1 MAKDNMQE
9 RTNDYLKLSDTE
21 IKRVDFRKS
30 SKNICVFDADIKNI
44 IVSDA
49 LAYSK
54 NKETDAKYST
64 G

>member
-21 IKRVDFRKS
+21 IKRVDFRES
-30 SKNICVFDADIKNI
+30 SKNICAFDVDIKNI